1 MTYSKSVGVS
11 CSRCGTQLIVLPGTL
26 YKAIGDLG
34 GVEAELEFAEVVV
47 GNSAK
52 TGDVL
57 TIGDVHG
64 GYTCP
69 NCEARGQLPSDDE
82 LYRLEAEQHPP
93 GA

>member
-1 MTYSKSVGVS
+1 MTYPKSVGVP
-11 CSRCGTQLIVLPGTL
+11 CSRCATQLIVLPGTL
-26 YKAIGDLG
+26 YNAIGDLG
-34 GVEAELEFAEVVV
+34 GVEAELQFAEVVV

-69 NCEARGQLPSDDE
+69 NCQERGQLPPEDE

-93 GA
+93 DP